1 VTRFLRVQADR
12 FRGADRREPD
22 RLLLLAVLLLVGA
35 GLVMV
40 YASSTVKAL
49 QDHKDEFYY
58 LKNHAFR
65 ALIGLAMMTAL
76 AFVNPLLLARHART
90 ILLVALALLV
100 LVLVPGIGIEA
111 RGARRWLPVGP
122 LTLQPSELMKLAL
135 VVYFADFMTRRE
147 ERLPGFRRGLLPPL
161 IVLGFAAFLILLEPN
176 LGAIMLLGLI
186 GASLLFVGG
195 ARLHHL
201 TLVGVVLALVA
212 AVSLVAQ
219 PYQLARIRNFFDG
232 RFDLSGTEYQV
243 YQAILGLGSGG
254 AFGLGVGHS
263 YQKFFFLPDAHT
275 DFIMAIVGEEL
286 GYAGTLFI
294 LGLFAV
300 VVQRGLSIAWRS
312 PTRFGR
318 LLAFGLTASV
328 FYQMLLNLAV
338 VTHLI
343 PTTGQ
348 PLPFLSYGGSNLLMT
363 LSEMGILAALS
374 RTLPARRHA
383 KAPARRSLADVLG
396 TGLTQEEFLRP

>member
-1 VTRFLRVQADR
+1 MTRFLRVSAER
-12 FRGADRREPD
+12 FRGPERREAD
-22 RLLLLAVLLLVGA
+22 RLLVLAVLLLVGA

-49 QDHKDEFYY
+49 QDHKDEFHY
-58 LKNHAFR
+58 LKNHAVR
-65 ALIGLAMMTAL
+65 ALIGLALLTFL
-76 AFVNPLLLARHART
+76 SFVNPLLLARHARM
-90 ILLVALALLV
+90 ILLVGLALLV
-100 LVLVPGIGIEA
+100 LALIPGIGIEA
-111 RGARRWLPVGP
+111 RGARRWLPIGP

-135 VVYFADFMTRRE
+135 IIYFADFMTRRR
-147 ERLPGFRRGLLPPL
+147 ERLPLFSRGLLPPL
-161 IVLGFAAFLILLEPN
+161 IVLGAAAFLILLEPN

-201 TLVGVVLALVA
+201 ALVGIVLALVA
-212 AVSLVAQ
+212 AASLVAE
-219 PYQLARIRNFFDG
+219 PYQLARITNFFDG
-232 RFDLSGTEYQV
+232 DFDLSGDEYQV

-254 AFGLGVGHS
+254 AFGLGMGHS
-263 YQKFFFLPDAHT
+263 YQKYFFLPDAHT

-286 GYAGTLFI
+286 GFAGTLVI
-294 LGLFAV
+294 LGLFAILF
-300 VVQRGLSIAWRS
+300 QRGLSIAWRS

-328 FYQMLLNLAV
+328 FFQMLLNLSV

-348 PLPFLSYGGSNLLMT
+348 PLPFLSYGGSNLLLT
-363 LSEMGILAALS
+363 LSEMGILVSLS
-374 RTLPARRHA
+374 RALPDRRHA
-383 KAPARRSLADVLG
+383 KAPSQTSLLDVFG
-396 TGLTQEEFLRP
+396 GGITQEEFLRP

>member
-1 VTRFLRVQADR
+1 VTRFLRVSAER
-12 FRGADRREPD
+12 FRGPEHREPD
-22 RLLLLAVLLLVGA
+22 RLLILAVLLLVGA

-49 QDHKDEFYY
+49 QDHKDEFHY
-58 LKNHAFR
+58 LKNHAVR
-65 ALIGLAMMTAL
+65 ALIGLALMIFL
-76 AFVNPLLLARHART
+76 SYVNPLLLARHARK

-100 LVLVPGIGIEA
+100 LVLIPGIGIEA

-135 VVYFADFMTRRE
+135 IIYFADFMTRRE
-147 ERLPGFRRGLLPPL
+147 ERLSRFGRGLLPPL
-161 IVLGFAAFLILLEPN
+161 VVLGGTAFLILLEPN

-195 ARLHHL
+195 ARMRH
-201 TLVGVVLALVA
+201 LALVA
-212 AVSLVAQ
+212 VVLAFVAMLSLVAQ

-232 RFDLSGTEYQV
+232 EFDLGGDEYQV

-254 AFGLGVGHS
+254 ALGLGVGHS
-263 YQKFFFLPDAHT
+263 YQKYFFLPDAHT

-286 GYAGTLFI
+286 GFAGTLFI
-294 LGLFAV
+294 LALFAV
-300 VVQRGLSIAWRS
+300 VLHRGLSIAWRS
-312 PTRFGR
+312 PTRFGS

-328 FYQMLLNLAV
+328 FFQMLLNLSV

-348 PLPFLSYGGSNLLMT
+348 PLPFLSYGGSNLLLS
-363 LSEMGILAALS
+363 LSEMGILVSLS
-374 RTLPARRHA
+374 RWLPDRRSA
-383 KAPARRSLADVLG
+383 KAPVPKSLLGALDVMPAR
-396 TGLTQEEFLRP
+396 EFLKP

>member
-1 VTRFLRVQADR
+1 VTRFLRVPVDR
-12 FRGADRREPD
+12 FRGADRRDPD
-22 RLLLLAVLLLVGA
+22 RLLLLAVFLLVGT

-40 YASSTVKAL
+40 YAASTVMAL
-49 QDHKDEFYY
+49 QNHGDEFHY

-65 ALIGLAMMTAL
+65 ALVGLAMMTGL
-76 AFVNPLLLARHART
+76 AFANPLVLARHARA

-111 RGARRWLPVGP
+111 RGARRWLPIGP
-122 LTLQPSELMKLAL
+122 LTLQPSEFMKLAL
-135 VVYFADFMTRRE
+135 VIYFSDFMTRRE
-147 ERLPGFRRGLLPPL
+147 ERLREFQRGLLPPL
-161 IVLGFAAFLILLEPN
+161 IVFAFAAFLILLEPN

-186 GASLLFVGG
+186 AGSLLFVGG

-201 TLVGVVLALVA
+201 ALVGILLALVA
-212 AVSLVAQ
+212 ALSLAVQ

-243 YQAILGLGSGG
+243 FQAILGLGSGG

-263 YQKFFFLPDAHT
+263 YQKYFFLPDAHT
-275 DFIMAIVGEEL
+275 DFIMAIIGEEL
-286 GYAGTLFI
+286 GYVGTLWI
-294 LGLFAV
+294 LGLFAL

-328 FYQMLLNLAV
+328 FYQMMLNLAV

-348 PLPFLSYGGSNLLMT
+348 PLPFVSYGGSNLLMT
-363 LSEMGILAALS
+363 LSEVGILVALS
-374 RTLPARRHA
+374 RTLPVRRHE
-383 KAPARRSLADVLG
+383 KAPARKSLIDTFRSG
-396 TGLTQEEFLRP
+396 FTQEEFLRP